1 MNKSLIKESFTL
13 LKSDIR
19 DVLASRISK
28 NCNYEFNKTNLNL
41 NVKPSLSDKSYL
53 ERSPYFCSGCPHN
66 TSTKI
71 PEGSK
76 AMAGIGCHFMSLW
89 MNRSTSLFTHMGAEG
104 ANWIGMSSFVKEK
117 HIFQNIGDG
126 TYNHSGLLAI
136 RAAVAANVNITY
148 KILYNDAV
156 AMTGGQPLDGVPT
169 PQRISH
175 QLFF

>member
-1 MNKSLIKESFTL
+1 MYNFNHRPKRIIGKLDENNKSLIKESFTL

-89 MNRSTSLFTHMGAEG
+89 MNRSTSLFYHMGAEG
-104 ANWIGMSSFVKEK
+104 ANWIGMSSFVKEN
-117 HIFQNIGDG
+117 IFF
-126 TYNHSGLLAI
+126 
-136 RAAVAANVNITY
+136 
-148 KILYNDAV
+148 KILEMVLITTLVY
-156 AMTGGQPLDGVPT
+156 
-169 PQRISH
+169 
-175 QLFF
+175 